1 MKFGE
6 VPVDEAVGA
15 VLAHSLKAGER
26 SLRKGRVLSAED
38 VAALKAAG
46 RRSIIAAQLEPG
58 DIDEN
63 AAAAELARP
72 LAGHGVSVAAPFTGR
87 VNLFAQA
94 PGLLVFERT
103 RIDRFNLVDET
114 ITLATIEPYAVVAPK
129 QMVATVKVIP
139 FAVRR
144 NSVAACL
151 EAAAEGG
158 PLFAVAPFREKRA
171 ALIQTRLPGLKESI
185 LDKTVEATRDRLVAL
200 SSALLLERRCEHR
213 VAALAPEI
221 AAAIAAGAE
230 LVLIAGAS
238 AIVDRRDVIPA
249 AIAAAGGVIEHF
261 GMPVDPGNLMLM
273 GRHGGVPVLG
283 LPGCARSPK
292 VNGFDWVLQRLL
304 AELPVGSGEIMRMGV
319 GGLLADIPTRPLP
332 RAKVAAEAAKHA
344 PRIAGLVLAAGQS
357 RRMGTLNKLLIG
369 IDGKPMVRHV
379 AEAVAASQASPL
391 VVVTGHQ
398 REKVE
403 AALAGLGAQFV
414 HNPDYAQGLSTS
426 VKSRPCRAARRGR
439 RRRRLSRRHAH
450 GYRRRHRPA
459 DRRLQPGRGARPV
472 RSHAPRQAR
481 QPGAAGQAA
490 FRRARGGF
498 RRCRRP
504 RPHRRPSRAGGRGRD
519 GERCR
524 AHRHRHAAG
533 VGQAR
538 GDGQDRRLKY
548 RNKSRVGRVVGK
560 TRRELD
566 PTPRR
571 RHSR

>member
-6 VPVDEAVGA
+6 IPVDEAVGA

-26 SLRKGRVLSAED
+26 ILRKGRVLGAED
-38 VAALKAAG
+38 IAALKSVG
-46 RRSIIAAQLEPG
+46 RRTIVAARLEPG

-72 LAGHGVSVAAPFTGR
+72 LAGRHVSLAPPFTGR
-87 VNLFAQA
+87 VNLFAQVA
-94 PGLLVFERT
+94 GLLVFDRT

-144 NSVAACL
+144 ESVAACL
-151 EAAAEGG
+151 EAAASG
-158 PLFAVAPFREKRA
+158 PLIAVAPFREKRA
-171 ALIQTRLPGLKESI
+171 ALIQTRLPGLKESV
-185 LDKTVEATRDRLVAL
+185 LDKTVAATRDRLEAL
-200 SSALLLERRCEHR
+200 GSSLLLERRCEHG

-221 AAAIAAGAE
+221 AASIAEGAE

-273 GRHGGVPVLG
+273 GRRGAVPVLG

-292 VNGFDWVLQRLL
+292 LNGFDWVLQRLL
-304 AELPVGSGEIMRMGV
+304 AELPVGSSEIMRMGV

-332 RAKVAAEAAKHA
+332 RAKVAAEAAKHAPQA

-369 IDGKPMVRHV
+369 IDGKPMVRRV
-379 AEAVAASQASPL
+379 AEAVAASGARPL
-391 VVVTGHQ
+391 VVVTGYQ

-403 AALAGLGAQFV
+403 AALAGLEARFV
-414 HNPDYAQGLSTS
+414 HNPHHAQGLSTS
-426 VKSRPCRAARRGR
+426 VKCGLAALPDAVDGVVICLGDMPMVTAAVIDRLIGAFNPVEGRALCVPIRRGKR
-439 RRRRLSRRHAH
+439 GNPVLLGKQLFAELAAVS
-450 GYRRRHRPA
+450 G
-459 DRRLQPGRGARPV
+459 DVGARDLIAAHPELV
-472 RSHAPRQAR
+472 AEVEMESDAVLTDIDTPQALAKL
-481 QPGAAGQAA
+481 AATVKIDA
-490 FRRARGGF
+490 
-498 RRCRRP
+498 
-504 RPHRRPSRAGGRGRD
+504 
-519 GERCR
+519 
-524 AHRHRHAAG
+524 
-533 VGQAR
+533 
-538 GDGQDRRLKY
+538 
-548 RNKSRVGRVVGK
+548 
-560 TRRELD
+560 
-566 PTPRR
+566 
-571 RHSR
+571 